1 MASTYIEVSGLWA
14 KSTRVGEV
22 WSAELNPAI
31 VQKIRSGLE
40 AAHGAKASL
49 VVFPAKAG
57 GNQKGPTHRLVIAID
72 GGVKVPEAVPEPPQP
87 TRDTDPDW

>member
-14 KSTRVGEV
+14 KATRVGEV

-31 VQKIRSGLE
+31 VQKIRAGLE

-49 VVFPAKAG
+49 VVFPAKPG
-57 GNQKGPTHRLVIAID
+57 GNPKGPTYRLVIAID
-72 GGVKVPEAVPEPPQP
+72 GGVKVPEAAPEPPQP

>member
-1 MASTYIEVSGLWA
+1 VASTYIEISGLWA

-57 GNQKGPTHRLVIAID
+57 GNPKGPTHRLVIAID